1 MQLPAEYEAPEHL
14 MEHCFVRETAK
25 AKLQELRQIN
35 ADLAAAM
42 TPISNTKKQQKTDVK
57 LQNNKQSRPV
67 SYKPLQ
73 KLHLNIELKILAQ
86 I

>member
-57 LQNNKQSRPV
+57 LQNNKGMGNRHHDDEDSLENTAIV
-67 SYKPLQ
+67 EIMS
-73 KLHLNIELKILAQ
+73 
-86 I
+86 